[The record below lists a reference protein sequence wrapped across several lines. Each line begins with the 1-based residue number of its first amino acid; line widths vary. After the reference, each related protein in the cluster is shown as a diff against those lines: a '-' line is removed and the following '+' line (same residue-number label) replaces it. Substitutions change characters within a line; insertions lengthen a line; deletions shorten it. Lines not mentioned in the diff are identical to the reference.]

1 MIHNRGFTLIE
12 VLAVSVVISI
22 VAGIIIIT
30 YPNLTN
36 NARKA
41 AIEES
46 VLEYKKLLTTYVAK
60 NGQYPAGQNSACL
73 GESSWYTTKNCYTS
87 PAPTNTQATTTA
99 LSPIASNNL
108 PSIKQDCY
116 RYKGS
121 CVYNLLLRYEP
132 LATIGS
138 DPMSYQIVY
147 FFSGNTKCSVE
158 GSVGGTSPNY
168 TVSLNNGKNY
178 DYEASSN
185 TTMCVARLPMPDRL

>member
-1 MIHNRGFTLIE
+1 MRNRGFTLIE
-12 VLAVSVVISI
+12 VITVSMVIAIMAGIVI
-22 VAGIIIIT
+22 VA

-41 AIEES
+41 ATEEII
-46 VLEYKKLLTTYVAK
+46 LEYKKILNTYVAK

-73 GESSWYTTKNCYTS
+73 GDASWYTTKKCYTS
-87 PAPTNTQATTTA
+87 PASSNTQATATA
-99 LSPIASNNL
+99 LSPIASNNF

-116 RYKGS
+116 NYKGS
-121 CVYNLLLRYEP
+121 CVYNLLLRHEP
-132 LATIGS
+132 LATVGG

-168 TVSLNNGKNY
+168 SLSLNNSKNY

-185 TTMCVARLPMPDRL
+185 TTMCVVRLPMPDQL